1 MFSWMAPPREPLA
14 VQDARVRR
22 ADRGR
27 QPGLEPGRDVGGKGG
42 GHLRPGHGHAKNPP
56 TSRSSSRAT
65 TIRWTSDAP
74 STSRAWRA

>member
-1 MFSWMAPPREPLA
+1 MFSWMAPPSSRSLCRTR
-14 VQDARVRR
+14 DVRR

-27 QPGLEPGRDVGGKGG
+27 QPGLEPGRDVGGEGG
-42 GHLRPGHGHAKNPP
+42 GRLRPGHGHAKNPP

-65 TIRWTSDAP
+65 TIRCTSDAP